1 MIVQHFDVLVPGT
14 VVVAARRAGL
24 YGRSR
29 RAVERLGDR
38 FPDQRL
44 DRSAGRP
51 YSCNNCCPTANMWL
65 AKLQANTAAR

>member
-38 FPDQRL
+38 LPDQRL
-44 DRSAGRP
+44 DQVGGQAV
-51 YSCNNCCPTANMWL
+51 L
-65 AKLQANTAAR
+65 LQ